1 MNLTHGT
8 QTAYAHGCRCNQCR
22 EANALRQRAY
32 RQTRN
37 ARLAVEAA
45 GNPVPDMAW
54 ADDAACRECDP
65 NLWFPAG
72 GHGVRRR
79 LQRRPPHL
87 RRLPPS
93 RLTASNTPSLSP
105 SRAACGGGLDPD
117 ERRLLRRRRR
127 YAERKVTA

>member
-1 MNLTHGT
+1 MNHGT
-8 QTAYAHGCRCNQCR
+8 ATAYAHGCRCNQCR

-54 ADDAACRECDP
+54 ADDAACRGCDP

-72 GHGVRRR
+72 GHGVGVDYSDARRICAGC
-79 LQRRPPHL
+79 PV
-87 RRLPPS
+87 
-93 RLTASNTPSLSP
+93 
-105 SRAACGGGLDPD
+105 AADCLEHALAVPEQDGMWGGLDPD

-127 YAERKVTA
+127 YAERRASA